1 MIVQDG
7 HTHTRT
13 QMHTYTHTHMERHTH
28 HTWRDTHTHWLVLFF
43 PQTCHQRVIELQLRL
58 AIEKEISSRTLE
70 MCDTRVNS
78 STGHLMEEYDVCGVV
93 ISEGEQ
99 LKAVSYRVSDNNL

>member
-1 MIVQDG
+1 MV
-7 HTHTRT
+7 
-13 QMHTYTHTHMERHTH
+13 
-28 HTWRDTHTHWLVLFF
+28 
-43 PQTCHQRVIELQLRL
+43 ELQLRL

-78 STGHLMEEYDVCGVV
+78 STEHLLEEYKVCGVV

-99 LKAVSYRVSDNNL
+99 LKLVSCLVGVYSMCCL

>member
-1 MIVQDG
+1 MV
-7 HTHTRT
+7 
-13 QMHTYTHTHMERHTH
+13 
-28 HTWRDTHTHWLVLFF
+28 
-43 PQTCHQRVIELQLRL
+43 ELQLRL

-78 STGHLMEEYDVCGVV
+78 STEHLLEEYNVCGVV

-99 LKAVSYRVSDNNL
+99 LKVVSC